1 MEELNF
7 EIRSMLLNPQYTEA
21 LIHTPAGMNSYA
33 KSFQNFYASLVLSG
47 EGLNTQLGNQLA
59 EQVMYISSTVNKGSL
74 AAGSQS
80 STAWMIYMAQQGLWD
95 ADAETLQKL
104 VDTYVGSVIAYGVAC
119 CHHTCKNL
127 AWNNEI
133 IQMSSLTPAE
143 KQKYAEILAQAT
155 NTDPLYQMPEEE
167 GTSGDNS
174 GSNSGSSDNN
184 GQDSSNA
191 QQLANGTSQ
200 DKSSSSDGGNTGF
213 GADASPSGDAKS
225 ASESASDA
233 SSASASSAGQSGSKV
248 YELSEQSA
256 AKSASATESSMPIF
270 VIIAVLILIAIF
282 LVGYV
287 RNDEDEYDDY

>member
-1 MEELNF
+1 MEF

-47 EGLNTQLGNQLA
+47 KGLNTQLGNQLA

-95 ADAETLQKL
+95 ADSETLTKL

-133 IQMSSLTPAE
+133 IQASSLSPAE
-143 KQKYAEILAQAT
+143 KQKFAEILAQAT
-155 NTDPLYQMPEEE
+155 NTEPLYTADEN
-167 GTSGDNS
+167 GGNS
-174 GSNSGSSDNN
+174 G
-184 GQDSSNA
+184 NA
-191 QQLANGTSQ
+191 DTLANGTSQ
-200 DKSSSSDGGNTGF
+200 EKSSGSNSGGQTAVGEDPSPSGTAQSASDAQSSSSSDA
-213 GADASPSGDAKS
+213 GASGAQAYELTQKS
-225 ASESASDA
+225 ASKST
-233 SSASASSAGQSGSKV
+233 ASA
-248 YELSEQSA
+248 
-256 AKSASATESSMPIF
+256 ESSMPIF
-270 VIIAVLILIAIF
+270 VIIAIIILIAIF

-287 RNDEDEYDDY
+287 RNQEDDYDDY